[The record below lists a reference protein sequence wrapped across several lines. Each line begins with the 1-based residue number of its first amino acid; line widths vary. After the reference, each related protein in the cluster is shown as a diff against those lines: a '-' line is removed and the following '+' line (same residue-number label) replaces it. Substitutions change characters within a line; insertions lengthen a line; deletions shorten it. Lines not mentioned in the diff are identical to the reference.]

1 MRVKSIGQEARGEGN
16 AHIAIIGAES
26 SPARSVPEE
35 DASPRGLG
43 SVAEPSAAGTSTVS
57 QRRSVP
63 VIASKSS
70 DPHGARMVRVRLRFP
85 QGGVTLDVVHTARW
99 DDGLDTAGRRIAVIG
114 TGSTGV
120 QVVSAL
126 QPEAERISHFV
137 RSPQWVMWAPL
148 RLPQPAIVGAIL
160 RRMPRLNTALYRLLL
175 RSSDLAVDIMTRP
188 SWRRRLAQEY
198 ARTSLRVQ
206 VRDPRLRASL
216 TPDDE
221 PFCKRQ
227 VVSDTYYRAI
237 AAPNADLVPD
247 GIERIEP
254 HGIRTADGRVH
265 DADLLILATG
275 FTAHNYMRPMRVVG
289 RDGATID
296 DAWAEGPRAYRMT
309 AIPGFPNFFTML
321 GPNSPIGTISVQYAA
336 ELTAHGGTIDLWPFD
351 RDTLTRMLTEP
362 DDQNYQ
368 LTGTPTTGS
377 GCGSLSVSASG

>member
-1 MRVKSIGQEARGEGN
+1 MSSGDRWPPPGSTTTSPGDSTAPSNTGSPLRRHRSACDDRDSTRPAGRHHRIRHRRHLRLDAEVVSTEFDGKTWQVTTTDGTTHEADFVVAATGLLHHPG
-16 AHIAIIGAES
+16 IPDIPGLES
-26 SPARSVPEE
+26 F
-35 DASPRGLG
+35 
-43 SVAEPSAAGTSTVS
+43 AG
-57 QRRSVP
+57 
-63 VIASKSS
+63 
-70 DPHGARMVRVRLRFP
+70 
-85 QGGVTLDVVHTARW
+85 DVVHTARW
-99 DDGLDTAGRRIAVIG
+99 DDGLETAGRRIAVIG

-160 RRMPRLNTALYRLLL
+160 RRMPRLDTALYRLLL

-198 ARTSLRVQ
+198 ARMSLRVQ

-254 HGIRTADGRVH
+254 H
-265 DADLLILATG
+265 
-275 FTAHNYMRPMRVVG
+275 
-289 RDGATID
+289 
-296 DAWAEGPRAYRMT
+296 
-309 AIPGFPNFFTML
+309 
-321 GPNSPIGTISVQYAA
+321 
-336 ELTAHGGTIDLWPFD
+336 
-351 RDTLTRMLTEP
+351 EP

-377 GCGSLSVSASG
+377 GRGSLSVSASG